1 MTHSLCDMSHS
12 HARPEVSA
20 TTWPVAVCSGGRW
33 EADFRRGWKAG
44 TEEPWAFPPTE
55 ATSEHGPIFSLDF
68 ISKYSVPPKKDCQY
82 FSSKELS
89 QKKVPNMK
97 EKN

>member
-44 TEEPWAFPPTE
+44 TEEPWAFPQQRQPQSMVPFSPWILYQSIQFPQKRI
-55 ATSEHGPIFSLDF
+55 ANIFHLR
-68 ISKYSVPPKKDCQY
+68 
-82 FSSKELS
+82 
-89 QKKVPNMK
+89 N
-97 EKN
+97 